1 MNNKGLTLI
10 ELLATLLVLAIVAT
24 IVSTNITGIIK
35 EKREKTNEYQE
46 NIIKEAAESYVADSI
61 NDGNDVC
68 KTSISISKLIQD
80 GYLDDE
86 YEKYGNSVKV
96 TCTDK
101 DTNTIYSYDIEK

>member
-35 EKREKTNEYQE
+35 EKREKTNAYQE
-46 NIIKEAAESYVADSI
+46 NIIPEAAESYVADSI

-68 KTSISISKLIQD
+68 ETSISVSTLIQD

-86 YEKYGNSVKV
+86 YEKYGNRVKV
-96 TCTDK
+96 TCTTK
-101 DTNTIYSYDIEK
+101 GTNQIYSYEIQN